1 MERRAH
7 ERRAHERV
15 RYPAGERPELVADY
29 EPGEVL
35 DCSERGARYRAPP
48 GARPAVG
55 AAVEGLLRFRRG
67 AELEVAGVVVRVEGD
82 EVAVHFTRAPVPP
95 GVMLEE
101 RRRLRRRD

>member
-1 MERRAH
+1 M

-35 DCSERGARYRAPP
+35 DCSERGARYRAPA

-67 AELEVAGVVVRVEGD
+67 ADGAEVEVAGVVVRVAGG
-82 EVAVHFTRAPVPP
+82 EVAVHFTRAPVPL

-101 RRRLRRRD
+101 QRRLRRRE

>member
-1 MERRAH
+1 M

-48 GARPAVG
+48 DARRAVG
-55 AAVEGLLRFRRG
+55 AVLEGLLRFGRG
-67 AELEVAGVVVRVEGD
+67 AEVEVAGVVVRVAGG
-82 EVAVHFTRAPVPP
+82 EVAVHFTRAPVPL

-101 RRRLRRRD
+101 QRRLRRRE